1 MTERVYIIAEAGVN
15 HNGDRNRAIDLVIA
29 AKAAGADAV
38 KFQTARADNVVVP
51 DAPKAVYQ
59 NTTTDAGE
67 SQIEMLRRILL
78 PYEDHHAVVSK
89 CEELSIDFLSTPFDL
104 ESLKFLVDDLG
115 VSRLKIP
122 SGEITNGP
130 LLLAAGLS
138 GLDIILSTGMCTVDD
153 IENALSILTLGY
165 NGHNGAPGGDLPPPD
180 LKALQNRVTLL
191 QCTTEY
197 PAPIADANLNAME
210 SLGKRFGLAVG
221 LSDHTEGIVA
231 AIAATALGA
240 VVVEKHFTLDRN
252 LPGPDHKA
260 SLEPDVLSEMIAA
273 IRQTTEAMGDGLKTP
288 SPSEIPNMAIARK
301 SLVAL
306 TKIKK
311 GEVFTAGNLGAKRP
325 GTGISPMKYWE
336 FLGRPAAHNFQPGD
350 LIEQ

>member
-1 MTERVYIIAEAGVN
+1 MTDRVYIIAEAGVN
-15 HNGDRNRAIDLVIA
+15 HNGDRDLAIDLVIA
-29 AKAAGADAV
+29 AKEAGADAV
-38 KFQTARADNVVVP
+38 KFQTAQADKVVVA

-59 NTTTDAGE
+59 KTTTDAGE

-89 CEELSIDFLSTPFDL
+89 CEELGIDFLSTPFDL
-104 ESLKFLVDDLG
+104 ESLAFLVENLG
-115 VSRLKIP
+115 VGRLKVP

-138 GLDIILSTGMCTVDD
+138 GLDIILSTGMCTIDD

-165 NGHNGAPGGDLPPPD
+165 NGHSTVAVGELPPPD
-180 LKALQNRVTLL
+180 LSFLRSRVTLL

-197 PAPIADANLNAME
+197 PAPMADANLNAMA
-210 SLGKRFGLAVG
+210 SLRQRFGLAVG
-221 LSDHTEGIVA
+221 LSDHTDGIVA
-231 AIAATALGA
+231 AIAAAALGA
-240 VVVEKHFTLDRN
+240 SVIEKHFTLDRN

-260 SLEPDVLSEMIAA
+260 SLEPEALAEMIVA
-273 IRQTTEAMGDGLKTP
+273 IRQTTEAMGDGLKAP

-306 TKIKK
+306 TEIEK
-311 GEVFTAGNLGAKRP
+311 GQSFTKENLGAKRP

-336 FLGRPAAHNFQPGD
+336 FLGRPAARNFEPGD
-350 LIEQ
+350 LIDQ